1 MMNGGAP
8 SGAGMASQV
17 GMTDSTT
24 QGFMSLGDQGD
35 PMKMASS
42 GAIMPGANPAPSNG
56 LNAQPMLG
64 GSSTA
69 ATVMPTAQRATALTN
84 DQVARILAYIRSR
97 AQGQG

>member
-1 MMNGGAP
+1 MNGGAP
-8 SGAGMASQV
+8 SGAGMASGI

-42 GAIMPGANPAPSNG
+42 GAAMPGANPAPSNG
-56 LNAQPMLG
+56 LNAQPTLVPSSASTML
-64 GSSTA
+64 
-69 ATVMPTAQRATALTN
+69 PTAQRATALTN
-84 DQVARILAYIRSR
+84 DQVARILAYMRSR